1 MGRQGC
7 QSEDTIEYIACEFF
21 YEAQDKMECIL
32 VSDNM
37 IDKEQK
43 FSTEESWQR
52 RKFKKWDGFNGF
64 SSFCTEKESLTT

>member
-1 MGRQGC
+1 MGW
-7 QSEDTIEYIACEFF
+7 IF
-21 YEAQDKMECIL
+21 

-52 RKFKKWDGFNGF
+52 KKFKKWDGRNGF

>member
-1 MGRQGC
+1 MGW
-7 QSEDTIEYIACEFF
+7 IF
-21 YEAQDKMECIL
+21 

-52 RKFKKWDGFNGF
+52 KKFKKWDGRNGF
-64 SSFCTEKESLTT
+64 SSFCKKKNLSLLRI